1 MRTNQSHENFFSNQ
15 AINPIL
21 PQKIS
26 GPNNGINL
34 RARKCLRK
42 ENNVGSGGSNNHQIS
57 HNSRSVSQLI
67 TRVLIFIWLQI
78 QKQLSSVKNTLSS
91 SGSQVEEAKLSQ
103 RGFGRTD
110 KNVQQKVIHQKFIC
124 YVSAFHLNVND
135 WFTEYEHIEIFNLN
149 L

>member
-1 MRTNQSHENFFSNQ
+1 MGNQCAQSKYRSLVLNDKITSSENSGVLSAVGDPHNLPITSNQNNIQVRPDVLQSSQRDYFGLSGRGQGSIMRTNQSHENFFSNQ

-67 TRVLIFIWLQI
+67 TRVLIFI
-78 QKQLSSVKNTLSS
+78 
-91 SGSQVEEAKLSQ
+91 
-103 RGFGRTD
+103 
-110 KNVQQKVIHQKFIC
+110 
-124 YVSAFHLNVND
+124 
-135 WFTEYEHIEIFNLN
+135 
-149 L
+149 